1 MDSQPPPFV
10 RPQPPFVFEGQPD
23 RRQITAAVR
32 HVSRRRLWIVR
43 LVGVAIALV
52 GIAMLFADEGIG
64 AGLTYAALGVGW
76 IIAMPL
82 IALRKAT
89 GASMKII
96 GHPTAYRVDSDGVHQ
111 NSQIAATTFRWPLIT
126 GIEEL
131 PEQLLV
137 RVGKVQFLPLPTAS
151 LPEPTREAMVGFLR
165 GRLGGPST
173 QLLERETLR
182 PPTP

>member
-1 MDSQPPPFV
+1 MDLQP
-10 RPQPPFVFEGQPD
+10 PQPPFVFEGQPD

-32 HVSRRRLWIVR
+32 HVSHRRLWIVR
-43 LVGVAIALV
+43 LVGVAIALI

-64 AGLTYAALGVGW
+64 AGLTFAALGVFW

-96 GHPTAYRVDSDGVHQ
+96 GHPTAYRVDADGVHQ

-137 RVGKVQFLPLPTAS
+137 RLGKVQFLPLPTTS

-165 GRLGGPST
+165 GRVGGPAT
-173 QLLERETLR
+173 QVLERPAVR